1 MRLARRHDQRLAFLE
16 TQLTGNVEPFL
27 DAISALPPS
36 VAIFGGGADTDDLN
50 QPSYIFDKEAIMNEG
65 FVIMLFRGTVK
76 VLTRSVLGWQPLGRQ
91 VTITAMDGNMVI
103 KELDHIAV
111 NFYEKYLKID
121 PSVDFDKKTL
131 KEFREQTGGKFY
143 IDRPGKI
150 RFNYEDPSPMR
161 VIADGKS
168 VVIGNRKLKTWDIYP
183 LSKTPL
189 NPLLGNKI
197 DLSAKMVR
205 GVKEEA
211 DLTTIVLGDKNM
223 FGDSTITMMFDPKTY
238 DLRQW
243 TITDAQGKDT
253 SVMIF
258 NVKTG
263 VPLDEKVFSIPY
275 DEIRNRGGK

>member
-1 MRLARRHDQRLAFLE
+1 MKNNVPVASAQPFSLDGTMTRRGLMTLF
-16 TQLTGNVEPFL
+16 
-27 DAISALPPS
+27 SATAAMAAL
-36 VAIFGGGADTDDLN
+36 
-50 QPSYIFDKEAIMNEG
+50 
-65 FVIMLFRGTVK
+65 
-76 VLTRSVLGWQPLGRQ
+76 QPLQ
-91 VTITAMDGNMVI
+91 AFAQDATAQ
-103 KELDHIAV
+103 KIA
-111 NFYEKYLKID
+111 NHFS
-121 PSVDFDKKTL
+121 SVKTMMG
-131 KEFREQTGGKFY
+131 EFVQFGPRGEQTGGKFY
-143 IDRPGKI
+143 IARPGKL

-189 NPLLGNKI
+189 NLLLGNKI

-205 GVKEEA
+205 NVKEEA
-211 DLTTIVLGDKNM
+211 DLTTIVLSDRNM

-263 VPLDEKVFSIPY
+263 MALDNKVFAIPY
-275 DEIRNRGGK
+275 DEVRNRGGG

>member
-1 MRLARRHDQRLAFLE
+1 MPSYMRHYGAAFGPHEKRMKETKMNRSENAGMLTRRGFTGLMALAFAAGLS
-16 TQLTGNVEPFL
+16 LLSPVE
-27 DAISALPPS
+27 ASAQASAAAQKIADHFAS
-36 VAIFGGGADTDDLN
+36 VKTMAGEFVQFG
-50 QPSYIFDKEAIMNEG
+50 P
-65 FVIMLFRGTVK
+65 RG
-76 VLTRSVLGWQPLGRQ
+76 
-91 VTITAMDGNMVI
+91 
-103 KELDHIAV
+103 
-111 NFYEKYLKID
+111 
-121 PSVDFDKKTL
+121 
-131 KEFREQTGGKFY
+131 EQTGGKFF

-161 VIADGKS
+161 VIADGRS
-168 VVIGNRKLKTWDIYP
+168 VVIGNRKLKTWDLYP

-189 NPLLGNKI
+189 NLLLGNKI

-205 GVKEEA
+205 SVKEEA
-211 DLTTIVLGDKNM
+211 DLTTIVLGDRNM

-263 VPLDEKVFSIPY
+263 IPLDDKVFTIPY
-275 DEIRNRGGK
+275 DEVRQRGAK

>member
-1 MRLARRHDQRLAFLE
+1 MKE
-16 TQLTGNVEPFL
+16 T
-27 DAISALPPS
+27 
-36 VAIFGGGADTDDLN
+36 
-50 QPSYIFDKEAIMNEG
+50 KMNRSEKAA
-65 FVIMLFRGTVK
+65 T
-76 VLTRSVLGWQPLGRQ
+76 LTRRGFTGLMALTFAAGLSLLSPVEASAQASAAAQKIADHFASV
-91 VTITAMDGNMVI
+91 
-103 KELDHIAV
+103 
-111 NFYEKYLKID
+111 
-121 PSVDFDKKTL
+121 KTMAG
-131 KEFREQTGGKFY
+131 EFVQFGPRGEQTGGKFF

-161 VIADGKS
+161 VIADGRS
-168 VVIGNRKLKTWDIYP
+168 VVIGNRKLKTWDLYP

-189 NPLLGNKI
+189 NLLLGNKI

-205 GVKEEA
+205 SVKEEA
-211 DLTTIVLGDKNM
+211 DLTTIVLGDRNM

-263 VPLDEKVFSIPY
+263 IPLDDKVFTIPY
-275 DEIRNRGGK
+275 DEVRQRGAK

>member
-1 MRLARRHDQRLAFLE
+1 MKE
-16 TQLTGNVEPFL
+16 TKMTRSEK
-27 DAISALPPS
+27 A
-36 VAIFGGGADTDDLN
+36 
-50 QPSYIFDKEAIMNEG
+50 
-65 FVIMLFRGTVK
+65 GT
-76 VLTRSVLGWQPLGRQ
+76 LTRRGFTGLMALTFAAGLSLLSPVEASAQASAAAQKIADHFASV
-91 VTITAMDGNMVI
+91 
-103 KELDHIAV
+103 
-111 NFYEKYLKID
+111 
-121 PSVDFDKKTL
+121 KTMAG
-131 KEFREQTGGKFY
+131 EFVQFGPRGEQTGGKFF

-161 VIADGKS
+161 VIADGRS
-168 VVIGNRKLKTWDIYP
+168 VVIGNRKLKTWDLYP

-189 NPLLGNKI
+189 NLLLSEKI

-205 GVKEEA
+205 SVKEEA
-211 DLTTIVLGDKNM
+211 DLTTIVLGDRNM

-263 VPLDEKVFSIPY
+263 IPLDAKVFTIPY
-275 DEIRNRGGK
+275 DEVRQRGAK